1 MSSKSSSAP
10 AANSL
15 AGIGLMLFGV
25 FMFASNDAL
34 GKFLIATFSI
44 GQILLIRSAAALFM
58 LTPFIWRERA
68 TILKPERKRIHL
80 LRMVL
85 SLIHI

>member
-1 MSSKSSSAP
+1 MSSKSSLAP
-10 AANSL
+10 ATNSL

-44 GQILLIRSAAALFM
+44 GQILLIRSAAAPVSYTH
-58 LTPFIWRERA
+58 LTLPTKA
-68 TILKPERKRIHL
+68 
-80 LRMVL
+80 
-85 SLIHI
+85 